1 MRRGLTMLELLV
13 AVSLLA
19 MLMLGVASWIQVTAR
34 AGAAGSEPG
43 RWRGAAQAV
52 LQLIHD
58 DLVTGDLG
66 AAGRE
71 KPVEIVDRVLVVR
84 TRVRVSDDA
93 VGPIAHRYKFDTSS
107 NTLKLEQRL
116 ANGRRT
122 TRPLLDDVG
131 EWKCSIDDQRTTLTV
146 TIARRDSDTGAVER
160 RYQLP

>member
-34 AGAAGSEPG
+34 AGARGADPG

-66 AAGRE
+66 AAERE

-84 TRVRVSDDA
+84 TRVRVSDDT

-131 EWKCSIDDQRTTLTV
+131 EWKCSIDDQRTALTV
-146 TIARRDSDTGAVER
+146 TIVRRDSDTGAVER